1 MSIEKMPVR
10 PTKQDSCENI
20 TGGGT
25 YYPDISQIRE
35 MCASLLCL
43 VEDAQ
48 TLHLVQCI
56 LELSYQAHFGVH
68 PDDVV
73 NVAHRALIDLHRDGW
88 RDEVMW
94 P

>member
-1 MSIEKMPVR
+1 
-10 PTKQDSCENI
+10 
-20 TGGGT
+20 
-25 YYPDISQIRE
+25 

-73 NVAHRALIDLHRDGW
+73 NVASRALAALNGDAGEDG
-88 RDEVMW
+88 VMW